1 MGNVFKNALDFIKKK
16 DYICDNREQ
25 GFTDENFNRCN
36 PISNTN
42 DSHVQNVDNKYY
54 NPNTHVILSDVT
66 ESEKSFDFEN
76 YKDDVIGRV
85 FTGYGGRGLSDE
97 NIAVQRVYPFSNE
110 ILEEV
115 FDGIDVKGK
124 SVCTVGSSG
133 DQVLYSVLK
142 GATDV
147 TLIDAN
153 PISKYY
159 TELKIAG
166 IKNLSF
172 GEFDKYFS
180 YTDILNPRIYAKI
193 SHDLSKESQEFW
205 DSVILE
211 CDDPI
216 NEEFWGEGFL
226 KSTNAR
232 LTANIFQH
240 LDCNFYTA
248 NAHVFENHK
257 KNLSYYYKSLSDFLA
272 LKQNLINANIT
283 YICEELSGFSDALGD
298 KQFDLI
304 LLSNIYDYCDSKIF
318 LKAFEKLYEKNLKL
332 GGVIQPQYSFMDAER
347 SEGGV
352 CDWNGYK
359 CKKEILNAGR
369 WLESNYMIQ
378 KELSD

>member
-1 MGNVFKNALDFIKKK
+1 MLGCFKKK
-16 DYICDNREQ
+16 SKSKDTEHDIVVEK
-25 GFTDENFNRCN
+25 
-36 PISNTN
+36 
-42 DSHVQNVDNKYY
+42 KYY
-54 NPNTHVILSDVT
+54 NPNTHIILDDVT

-85 FTGYGGRGLSDE
+85 FTGYGGYGLGDE

-110 ILEEV
+110 MLEDV
-115 FDGIDVKGK
+115 FDGVDLIGK

-172 GEFDKYFS
+172 KEFDKYFS

-240 LDCNFYTA
+240 LDLNFYTS
-248 NAHVFENHK
+248 NAHDFEKYK
-257 KNLSYYYKSLSDFLA
+257 KNLSYYYKNLSDFLK

-283 YICEELSGFSDALGD
+283 YICEELSGFSHALGN
-298 KQFDLI
+298 KKFDLI
-304 LLSNIYDYCDSKIF
+304 LLSNIYDYCNTKVF
-318 LKAFEKLYEKNLKL
+318 MRGFRKLYENNLKP
-332 GGVIQPQYSFMDAER
+332 GGFIQPQYKFIDVKSDE
-347 SEGGV
+347 EV
-352 CDWNGYK
+352 CGWNGYN
-359 CKKEILNAGR
+359 CEKKIINAGR
-369 WLESNYMIQ
+369 WIESNYMIQ
-378 KELSD
+378 KELTD